1 MTPTNCLP
9 ASPSLHMWCLS
20 RVTGYFPALPLWVS
34 STRAL
39 LGAFLSRSQDFPNL
53 MALGLLL
60 CP

>member
-9 ASPSLHMWCLS
+9 APPSLHLWCLS

-34 STRAL
+34 STGPYL
-39 LGAFLSRSQDFPNL
+39 EHFFPGPWDFPNL
-53 MALGLLL
+53 MPLDLLL